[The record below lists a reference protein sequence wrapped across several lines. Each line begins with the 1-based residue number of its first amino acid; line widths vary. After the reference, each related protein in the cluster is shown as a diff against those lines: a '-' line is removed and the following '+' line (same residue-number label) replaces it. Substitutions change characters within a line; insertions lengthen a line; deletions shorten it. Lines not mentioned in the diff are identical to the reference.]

1 MREISKFAQETFKYP
16 MKEDEVPSVKEINKR
31 FMENF
36 EEAFELGILQ

>member
-1 MREISKFAQETFKYP
+1 
-16 MKEDEVPSVKEINKR
+16 MKEDEDPSVKEINKR